1 METMVE
7 LKVKVGEKGQILIP
21 KVFRDRYGIVEG
33 EKVSIEPTSE
43 GILIRGKPSPE
54 EIMKRLEEHVE
65 KIRRMGVSGPKLGD
79 LSKAYLEMEF
89 EENAG

>member
-1 METMVE
+1 MVE

-33 EKVSIEPTSE
+33 EKVSIELTSE
-43 GILIRGKPSPE
+43 GILIRGKPSQE
-54 EIMKRLEEHVE
+54 EIMKRLKEHVE
-65 KIRRMGVSGPKLGD
+65 KIRRIGVSSPKLGD

-89 EENAG
+89 EENTG